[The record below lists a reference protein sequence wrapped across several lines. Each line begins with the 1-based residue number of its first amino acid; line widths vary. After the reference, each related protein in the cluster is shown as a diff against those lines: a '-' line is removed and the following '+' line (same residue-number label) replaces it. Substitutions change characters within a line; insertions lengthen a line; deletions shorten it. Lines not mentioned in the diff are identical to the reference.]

1 MASFRTTPRRRSGA
15 CLLGVLAPEP
25 PTEQT
30 GGVGPDPE
38 LLDIGD
44 MSRDPVPTRR
54 WPTRPTRGWRAA
66 MSVLLVVVVSLG
78 WNLDHQMEARETTAI
93 TVCTDA
99 LQRASDLYE
108 VRIWATYD
116 YIEPSLGG
124 SSRRRAE
131 LLGLMAEPARQVL
144 PAAQNSTRRCEGI
157 HILPWHSGNV
167 ARRNAV
173 RAYATALELE
183 LREVATGQ
191 RTFDIADGHLARLRL
206 AASISQAS
214 RPS

>member
-1 MASFRTTPRRRSGA
+1 
-15 CLLGVLAPEP
+15 
-25 PTEQT
+25 
-30 GGVGPDPE
+30 VGPDPE

-78 WNLDHQMEARETTAI
+78 WNLDHRMEARETTAI

-99 LQRASDLYE
+99 LQRASDLYD

-157 HILPWHSGNV
+157 HILPWHSGNL